1 MVLCQHLFIDG
12 NIGIISTDAIL
23 VESAFYY
30 FIHWKTE
37 EIKQNINK

>member
-1 MVLCQHLFIDG
+1 MVLCQYLFTDG
-12 NIGIISTDAIL
+12 DIGIISTGTIL